1 MLLLSYSLYE
11 DQCFVP
17 RITPRTT
24 KANVVITKDI
34 LSGLF
39 IGHYLLR
46 RCNYEP
52 LMRTYRP
59 WICHVRM

>member
-24 KANVVITKDI
+24 KANVVIIKDI

-39 IGHYLLR
+39 IEHCPVR
-46 RCNYEP
+46 KCNYEP
-52 LMRTYRP
+52 LLSTYRP
-59 WICHVRM
+59 